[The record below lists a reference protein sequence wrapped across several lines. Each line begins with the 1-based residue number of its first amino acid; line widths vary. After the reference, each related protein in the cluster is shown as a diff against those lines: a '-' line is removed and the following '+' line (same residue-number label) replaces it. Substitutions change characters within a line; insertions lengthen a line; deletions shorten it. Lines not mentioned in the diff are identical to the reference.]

1 MLTKRM
7 MGLALAAT
15 LGLCAPAGAKDAG
28 LDDAMLKAGAEI
40 VLYYAVCTEKPLS
53 PGARGS
59 LIDIAG
65 RYGEEPFKRNIESK
79 VNALMLEWAKWP
91 DFPKCTDARRH
102 WGRGLLPEGERD

>member
-1 MLTKRM
+1 MLTKRIM
-7 MGLALAAT
+7 MGLALAVT
-15 LGLCAPAGAKDAG
+15 LGLCAPAGAAG

-59 LIDIAG
+59 LADIAG
-65 RYGEEPFKRNIESK
+65 RYGEESFKREIEGK
-79 VNALMLEWAKWP
+79 VNALMLEWAKP
-91 DFPKCTDARRH
+91 GFPKCADARSH